1 MRACVRACVPGFFFF
16 GGGRVGEV
24 GKKRKSKGKNQEIK
38 ENVKQIALSYAGLKV

>member
-1 MRACVRACVPGFFFF
+1 VCVRVCVRVYLVFFF